1 MADKKQTLQTIF
13 EKYKF
18 DQSIATQSKT
28 WFQQQT
34 LLLARKRI
42 DTNKLFTQQR
52 VVTKLVPGKLYMF
65 YYDPKYKNELPYY
78 DRFPLVF
85 PYSATKDGFMGL
97 NMHYLSPYH
106 RVFLMTRLMQFANNK
121 NFDDTTKIRYSWS
134 LISGMSR
141 FKLAEPCIKHYLK
154 PHVKSMFIE
163 IPGDQWHTAMMLPVE
178 KFVGANKMTVFGES
192 IS

>member
-78 DRFPLVF
+78 
-85 PYSATKDGFMGL
+85 
-97 NMHYLSPYH
+97 LS
-106 RVFLMTRLMQFANNK
+106 
-121 NFDDTTKIRYSWS
+121 
-134 LISGMSR
+134 
-141 FKLAEPCIKHYLK
+141 
-154 PHVKSMFIE
+154 
-163 IPGDQWHTAMMLPVE
+163 
-178 KFVGANKMTVFGES
+178 
-192 IS
+192 